1 MNKTIF
7 QVYNSEK
14 ILAKEELST
23 FIGKVANFLTCS
35 EADLMIQHPL
45 TGKNKSKEKG
55 FLLLPPD
62 ISRLSSGAGDITKLL
77 YHSALG
83 NEIKKIIPATGTH
96 TRMSSSDLEIMF
108 SSIPKKLFGDHN
120 WQGDLLHAGT
130 IPEDFI
136 QEKIG
141 ISQLQGFSIPV
152 TLNKEIFNRCYS
164 TIISIGQVVPHE
176 ILGMANHNK
185 NILIGLGGK
194 DIINLSH
201 YIGAIYGMEKL
212 MGVGEN
218 PVRDILN
225 YAEDNFLHNLNIFYI
240 LTVTG
245 YENTR
250 GSSKHGIKGIFA
262 GYGRECFKAAC
273 KAAEKENI
281 ICLPKKPLKI
291 IAYLNEKIQSTWIG
305 NKAIYR
311 SRLAIQEG
319 GELLI
324 IAPNV
329 KMFGEDSAID
339 AMIQKYGYRGKEA
352 IIKAV
357 KENSDLREN
366 LSAAAHLI
374 HGSTEGRFKVTWAPG
389 KLTEKEI
396 TKVGYSYADI
406 SSLPHG
412 YMPENLKPG
421 FNTVNNEELYYIN
434 DPGQGLWIS

>member
-1 MNKTIF
+1 MNKNFF

-14 ILAKEELST
+14 ILAKEELSS
-23 FIGKVANFLTCS
+23 FIDEVANFLACQGDDSTV
-35 EADLMIQHPL
+35 
-45 TGKNKSKEKG
+45 KNKS

-62 ISRLSSGAGDITKLL
+62 ISRLSSGAGDITRLL
-77 YHSALG
+77 YSSALSS
-83 NEIKKIIPATGTH
+83 EIQKIIPATGTH
-96 TRMSSSDLEIMF
+96 VKMSDSDLEKMF
-108 SSIPKKLFGDHN
+108 SGIPKKLFESHN
-120 WQGDLLHAGT
+120 WLGDLLYAGT
-130 IPEDFI
+130 IPENFI
-136 QEKIG
+136 QEKTG
-141 ISQLQGFSIPV
+141 ITQLQGFSIPV
-152 TLNKEIFNRCYS
+152 TLNKEIFNDCYS

-194 DIINLSH
+194 DIINFSH

-225 YAEDNFLHNLNIFYI
+225 YAEDNFLQQLNIFYI

-245 YENTR
+245 YENST
-250 GSSKHGIKGIFA
+250 GSRKHGIKGIFA

-273 KAAEKENI
+273 KAAETENI
-281 ICLPKKPLKI
+281 IRLSKKPLKI
-291 IAYLNEKIQSTWIG
+291 IVYLDEKIQSTWVG

-311 SRLAIQEG
+311 SRLAIQDG

-329 KMFGEDSAID
+329 KMFGEDSTID
-339 AMIQKYGYRGKEA
+339 AMIKKYGYRGKEA

-374 HGSTEGRFKVTWAPG
+374 HGSTEGRFTVTWAPG

-396 TKVGYSYADI
+396 TGVGYSYADI
-406 SSLPHG
+406 SSIPEC

-421 FNTVNNEELYYIN
+421 FNRVNNEEVYYIN
-434 DPGQGLWIS
+434 DPGQGLWIEKTID